1 MSDKNNLKLLNKI
14 SNKFYK
20 IKSSMKKKRNL
31 PDRPNGDQ
39 YYYISDFDQT
49 NEKKCIDFDKMN
61 ENIYQ
66 NNLKI
71 FNNLNKKLE
80 GTPFNINNEP
90 LPPPKPNN
98 YEKYC
103 IWKKR
108 NIKINCLHQS
118 MAVIYLLSK
127 NINIKIDDI
136 IDGIEPH
143 DVLSYAD
150 KISIDCNENILDKTI
165 DFLNKSNNNCS
176 KSKVNNDCNKS
187 NNNFLNNT
195 DNIYYRTNIYPSIET
210 QVVRP
215 SAPPYSTS
223 T

>member
-14 SNKFYK
+14 SNKFSK
-20 IKSSMKKKRNL
+20 IRSSIKKKRNL

-103 IWKKR
+103 LWKKR

-118 MAVIYLLSK
+118 MAIIYLLSK
-127 NINIKIDDI
+127 NINIKIDDN

-143 DVLSYAD
+143 NVLSQAD
-150 KISIDCNENILDKTI
+150 KISIENNENILDKAI
-165 DFLNKSNNNCS
+165 NFLG
-176 KSKVNNDCNKS
+176 KSKL
-187 NNNFLNNT
+187 NNNFLKNT
-195 DNIYYRTNIYPSIET
+195 NDMYYKTNIYPSIDT

-215 SAPPYSTS
+215 SAPPYST
-223 T
+223 

>member
-14 SNKFYK
+14 SYRFSK
-20 IKSSMKKKRNL
+20 IRSSLKKKRNL

-39 YYYISDFDQT
+39 YYYIADFDQT

-71 FNNLNKKLE
+71 FNSLNKKLE

-103 IWKKR
+103 LWKKR

-118 MAVIYLLSK
+118 MAVVYLLSK
-127 NINIKIDDI
+127 NINIKIDDS

-143 DVLSYAD
+143 DVLTHAD
-150 KISIDCNENILDKTI
+150 KLSIEYNENILDI
-165 DFLNKSNNNCS
+165 AINFLNKS
-176 KSKVNNDCNKS
+176 KL
-187 NNNFLNNT
+187 NNNFLKNT
-195 DNIYYRTNIYPSIET
+195 NETYYKTNIYPSIDT